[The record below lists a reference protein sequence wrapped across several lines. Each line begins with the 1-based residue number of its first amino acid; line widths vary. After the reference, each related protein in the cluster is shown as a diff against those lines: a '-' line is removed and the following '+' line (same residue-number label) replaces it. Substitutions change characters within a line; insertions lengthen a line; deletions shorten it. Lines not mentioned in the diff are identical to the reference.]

1 MKILMVVAYFVPE
14 IGSAA
19 HIYHDLAKAFVKRG
33 HEVDIITSYPRK
45 FNLDK
50 ENQEKEF
57 PLEEIIDDINVHRC
71 KHSAVR
77 DIIFLRGLEH
87 FTLPRIYFKTYNK
100 LKKKF
105 DVCLIY
111 VPPLPL
117 YYFARKLKKIEGTP
131 AVLNFQDF
139 HPQELTDVGVMKN
152 RLIIKVM
159 EYIEKQT
166 YKNADY
172 ITVLS
177 NGGIDYVVRKGGNPN
192 RIKHVYNAVNLQDIQ
207 KYLTKKDFKKKEGI
221 EDKFLVSYAG
231 ILSPFQGV
239 DNILDVAKKLSNHE
253 DPVFYIVGDGMIR
266 KQLEERI
273 KEEKITNARL
283 LPFQP
288 REEYFNIINS
298 SDISIVSLDSRM
310 KAPCLPGKLIN
321 LLAAKQPIIATVP
334 SDSETAY
341 VIQEAKCGII
351 VEPGNIE
358 QLADAILKL
367 KEDEKLREQLAENG
381 RKFLEENMNL
391 EKNVKMYEEI
401 FKKLIEGG
409 KT

>member
-33 HEVDIITSYPRK
+33 HEVNVITSYPRK

-87 FTLPRIYFKTYNK
+87 FTLPRIYFKTYKK

-117 YYFARKLKKIEGTP
+117 YYFARKLKKFGGTP

-152 RLIIKVM
+152 RLMIKIM
-159 EYIEKQT
+159 EYIEKQV

-358 QLADAILKL
+358 QLSDAILKL

-391 EKNVKMYEEI
+391 EKNVKMYEKI
-401 FKKLIEGG
+401 FKKLIEGE